1 MPRLVAVLVVTV
13 ALTVIGFACGSTSTC
28 GPTTCPSGC
37 CDSMG
42 LCSTR
47 PTSPTEELTRRGCGT
62 NGGAC
67 VMCASTEICSN
78 GACVADPSQVVDAG
92 ATCANCRGCCQN
104 GVCRTGNVTNACGF
118 DGGMCSD
125 CTTQNRQCIAGRCQT
140 PCGPT
145 NCTGCCRNNEC
156 IVTTTVQACGRGGE
170 SCVLCQPRES
180 CQAGLCSLGDG
191 GVDAGIM
198 ETCETTCTS
207 GCCDVAGVCQS
218 GTSPAACG
226 TLGSRCLTCA
236 SCMPYAAAG
245 GGRCP

>member
-1 MPRLVAVLVVTV
+1 MVA
-13 ALTVIGFACGSTSTC
+13 ASFTVIGFACGTTSMPCNATNC
-28 GPTTCPSGC
+28 PTGC
-37 CDSMG
+37 CEAAG
-42 LCSTR
+42 CSTR
-47 PTSPTEELTRRGCGT
+47 PTSPIEEPTRRGCGT

-78 GACVADPSQVVDAG
+78 GACVADPNQVVDAG

-118 DGGMCSD
+118 DGGTCSD